1 MDAPWSILQ
10 DALNSLEL
18 LTMALR
24 NFPYQNNIADVVDCW
39 VRWVENLWH
48 YSVMMTLAPIEM

>member
-1 MDAPWSILQ
+1 MLQ

-39 VRWVENLWH
+39 VCWVENLWH